1 MLGLERK
8 MKEKDDVNLSKWEEF
23 GGKGGMRM
31 I

>member
-1 MLGLERK
+1 VLGLERK